1 MINALVI
8 HFIPKL
14 FILRYDLQLNRNNDV
29 VCLALTMWTFK
40 SVRLNLPRLSNLN
53 KKSLWLT
60 FCKWSR
66 VDMDIWFKKVNDG
79 VLLWFSRLK
88 ILHCRYSSLVCCCSA
103 DLIPDSGTSACHGH
117 GWKKKKGNDFF
128 RYNHRFNI
136 RRILVRTWVFSFRFM
151 VQILVFDFR

>member
-103 DLIPDSGTSACHGH
+103 DLTQELLHAMATAGKKRKGMTSSDIITGLISGGYWLGLQFLVSDS
-117 GWKKKKGNDFF
+117 WFKF
-128 RYNHRFNI
+128 
-136 RRILVRTWVFSFRFM
+136 
-151 VQILVFDFR
+151 